1 MRPVT
6 LIALVLTFMPAQARA
21 QTALR
26 AAFLDPGRAFQ
37 ASADGKVAI
46 AHLTALR
53 DEKAR
58 AIADKN
64 KALAAQEQALKVNA
78 AALNETARAQ
88 QAAAVD
94 KFRLDTERFIQD
106 AQTELAGVQRD
117 AESAFLAKLKP
128 AVDKVV
134 AAKGFQLVLRVD
146 TSLVLWFDPADDITA
161 DVVKQLAADTQ
172 PKD

>member
-1 MRPVT
+1 MRPITMLALALT
-6 LIALVLTFMPAQARA
+6 LIPAQAKA

-26 AAFLDPGRAFQ
+26 AAFFDPARAFQ
-37 ASADGKVAI
+37 ASADGKAAM

-58 AIADKN
+58 AIAEKN
-64 KALAAQEQALKVNA
+64 KVLSTQEQALKVNG
-78 AALNETARAQ
+78 AALNEAARAQ

-94 KFRLDTERFIQD
+94 RFRLDTERFIQD
-106 AQTELAGVQRD
+106 AQTELTGVQRD

-128 AVDKVV
+128 AVDKIV
-134 AAKGFQLVLRVD
+134 AARGFQLVLRID

-161 DVVKQLAADTQ
+161 DVVKQIAADTQ
-172 PKD
+172 LKD

>member
-6 LIALVLTFMPAQARA
+6 MLALVLILMPAQARA
-21 QTALR
+21 QTEVR
-26 AAFLDPGRAFQ
+26 AAFLDPARAFQ
-37 ASADGKVAI
+37 ASADGKAAI

-58 AIADKN
+58 AIAEKN
-64 KALAAQEQALKVNA
+64 KALATQEQALKVNA
-78 AALNETARAQ
+78 APLNETARAQ

-106 AQTELAGVQRD
+106 AQTELTGVQRD

-172 PKD
+172 LND